1 MNPAAGDVA
10 KLRAE
15 TGAGMMDCKRALTE
29 TGGDFESA
37 KDLLRTWG
45 LAGVEKRA
53 GRFASD
59 GMIGYYIHQLDADLP
74 PKVGV
79 LIELNCETDFVAKTT
94 EFRQLARDVAMH
106 IAAMAPQWVVR
117 SDVPDDFLDREKK
130 ILLDS
135 DAVKGKKAEI
145 VEKIIEGKLVSIFS
159 GIGGVLVD
167 QPYVRDDSGR
177 KTVGDLISDY
187 AAQVKEN
194 IVVRRFARFRV
205 GE

>member
-1 MNPAAGDVA
+1 MSPAAGDVA
-10 KLRAE
+10 KLRAD

-29 TGGDFESA
+29 TDGDFQA
-37 KDLLRTWG
+37 ATDLLRTWG

-53 GRFASD
+53 GRAASD
-59 GMIGYYIHQLDADLP
+59 GMVGYYMHQLDPDLP

-79 LIELNCETDFVAKTT
+79 LVELNCETDFVAKTS
-94 EFRQLARDVAMH
+94 EFKQLARDIAMH
-106 IAAMAPQWVVR
+106 IAAMAPQWPVR
-117 SDVPDDFLDREKK
+117 SDVPEDFLDREKK
-130 ILLDS
+130 ILLES
-135 DAVKGKKAEI
+135 DAVKGKKPEI

-167 QPYVRDDSGR
+167 QPFLRDDSGK
-177 KTVGDLISDY
+177 KTVGDLIAEY

-194 IVVRRFARFRV
+194 IVVSRFVRFKV